1 MKINKGKLMR
11 RILILIILVIAANV
25 YLANSN
31 KPEQEYVVIGQDS
44 VKVITPEHHMA
55 KLDELI
61 NTLLSRYHYKKF
73 DLNDSLSSVIFDR
86 YIQALDY
93 NRSYFF
99 ASDIKSFDKYRYQL
113 DDDFK
118 NGDIQP
124 EYDIYNLFVERM
136 NNRIDYVHELLKKGF
151 DFSKN
156 ESYAF
161 KRDSADWPKNQKE
174 MDELW
179 RKKVKND
186 ALNLLLTGK
195 DWPSIVKTLGKRYE
209 NYRRAYNQLNSQDVF
224 QIAMN
229 SYTGAIDPHT
239 TYLSPISKDNFNIDM
254 ARSLEGIGAQL
265 TTEDEYTK
273 VAKIIAG
280 GPAFKSKLL
289 HNGDKITGVAQ
300 GEDGEMV
307 DVIGWRLNDV
317 VKLIRG
323 DKGTIVRLQILPA
336 SEGVNATPK
345 EIKLTRDKVKLNEMS
360 AKMDTLDIKDNNT
373 PFRFG
378 VITLPT
384 FYSDFAAKAK
394 GDKNYKS
401 TTRDIKNLLIKLKK
415 EKVDGVIIDLRNNG
429 GGSLQEVISLVGLFI
444 KNGPVVQVKNADGS
458 IEVDR
463 DPDPGIL
470 YDGPM
475 AVMVNRFSASASE
488 IFTAAIQDYGRG
500 IIVGENTYGKGTVQN
515 GIDLNR
521 IVPESDNKFGQ
532 INLTIA
538 KFYRVTGNS
547 TQNLGVTPDIQFP
560 SAYPADKFGESSQAS
575 ALPWDKI
582 KSSNFTQFSN
592 IKKYIPALEKKHEER
607 IKDNPDFQEL
617 IAHVNH
623 LKESMNKHSVSL
635 NQDVRKKEKE
645 EQEAKKL
652 ALENAVR
659 KREGLK
665 LLKKGEVS
673 KNESKN
679 SDAELDETGH
689 ILADYIIM
697 TIG

>member
-11 RILILIILVIAANV
+11 RILVLVILVVAANF
-25 YLANSN
+25 YFANSTDQL
-31 KPEQEYVVIGQDS
+31 QEHIDNGQDT
-44 VKVITPEHHMA
+44 VKILSPEHHMA

-86 YIQALDY
+86 YIRSLDF

-99 ASDIKSFDKYRYQL
+99 ASDINSFDKYRYQL

-118 NGDIQP
+118 KGNVQP
-124 EYDIYNLFVERM
+124 EYDIYNLFLDRM

-156 ESYAF
+156 ESYEF
-161 KRDSADWPKNQKE
+161 KRDSADWPKDKEE

-195 DWPSIVKTLGKRYE
+195 DWPSIVTTLEKRYE
-209 NYRRAYNQLNSQDVF
+209 NFRKAYNQLNSQDVF
-224 QIAMN
+224 QITMN
-229 SYTGAIDPHT
+229 SYTESIDPHT

-265 TTEDEYTK
+265 TTEDDYTK
-273 VAKIIAG
+273 VAMIIAG
-280 GPAFKSKLL
+280 GPAYKSNLL
-289 HNGDKITGVAQ
+289 HNGDKITAVAQ

-317 VKLIRG
+317 VQLIRG
-323 DKGTIVRLQILPA
+323 DKGTVVRLQILPA

-345 EIKLTRDKVKLNEMS
+345 EIKLVRDKVKLEEMS
-360 AKMDTLDIKDNNT
+360 AKMDTLDIKENNS

-378 VITLPT
+378 VITLPQ
-384 FYSDFAAKAK
+384 FYSDFEAKAN

-401 TTRDIKNLLIKLKK
+401 TTRDVKNLVDKLKK
-415 EKVDGVIIDLRNNG
+415 EKVDGIIIDLRNNG
-429 GGSLQEVISLVGLFI
+429 GGSLQEVISMAGLFI

-458 IEVDR
+458 IEVDK

-475 AVMVNRFSASASE
+475 AVIVNRFSASASE

-500 IIVGENTYGKGTVQN
+500 IIVGENTFGKGTVQN

-521 IVPESDNKFGQ
+521 IVPESENKYGQ

-538 KFYRVTGNS
+538 KFYRITGNS

-560 SAYPADKFGESSQAS
+560 SAYPADEFGESSQPS
-575 ALPWDKI
+575 ALPWDQI
-582 KSSNFTQFSN
+582 KPSVYTPYEN
-592 IKKYIPALEKKHEER
+592 IKKYIPELQKKHDQR
-607 IKDNPDFQEL
+607 VKNDPDFQEL
-617 IAHVNH
+617 IAHV
-623 LKESMNKHSVSL
+623 KRMQESMKRHSVSL
-635 NQDVRKKEKE
+635 NQEVRKKEKE
-645 EQEAKKL
+645 EEEAKNL
-652 ALENAVR
+652 ALENAIR

-665 LLKKGEVS
+665 LLKKGEVPEDNA
-673 KNESKN
+673 KDK
-679 SDAELDETGH
+679 DAELDETGR

-697 TIG
+697 SIG